1 MSVLALPLVLAFVAP
16 APVPVAAPAA
26 PPAAA
31 PSPVA
36 APAPEPAPADVAPVA
51 PPTAVAP
58 PTVAPPEPAPVY
70 AAPPAAPVART
81 PSTAP
86 RERGPFFNGEPASET
101 AFPNSLRPADP
112 PRFSVARGA
121 FCFVD
126 DAFCRTSLI
135 LTADVGVGTNLFGGR
150 SPDLPYAQFNF
161 RGGFVLK
168 PLTIG
173 QPKDAWHPWGI
184 GLVGSWS
191 RGTGSPAGG
200 KLPNGTPH
208 TDAWR
213 VILVNQLWLSKKRNG
228 FHLDLDLGLVRSTVF
243 ARNGQFFGTHAGLSA
258 NWGGWGGL
266 FMNADL
272 LDHDTRI
279 VFGFRAH
286 GMAAAPAIG
295 LVLLGLLAGGA
306 FGGAS

>member
-1 MSVLALPLVLAFVAP
+1 MTP
-16 APVPVAAPAA
+16 AP
-26 PPAAA
+26 
-31 PSPVA
+31 
-36 APAPEPAPADVAPVA
+36 
-51 PPTAVAP
+51 
-58 PTVAPPEPAPVY
+58 PPEPAPVY
-70 AAPPAAPVART
+70 VAPPPPPPAPSKPT
-81 PSTAP
+81 SP
-86 RERGPFFNGEPASET
+86 RERSPFFNGEPPSET
-101 AFPNSLRPADP
+101 AFPNGPRTTDP
-112 PRFSVARGA
+112 PRFSLGRGA

-126 DAFCRTSLI
+126 DALCRSALV
-135 LTADVGVGTNLFGGR
+135 LTADIGVGTNLFGGR
-150 SPDLPYAQFNF
+150 NPDLPYAQFNF
-161 RGGFVLK
+161 RGGLVVK

-173 QPKDAWHPWGI
+173 NKSGWHPWGL
-184 GLVGSWS
+184 GLLGSWS

-200 KLPNGTPH
+200 KTPLGTPH

-213 VILVNQLWLSKKRNG
+213 VIVVNQLWLSKRRNG

-266 FMNADL
+266 FMAADL

-279 VFGFRAH
+279 VFGFR
-286 GMAAAPAIG
+286 GNGLAAAPAIG